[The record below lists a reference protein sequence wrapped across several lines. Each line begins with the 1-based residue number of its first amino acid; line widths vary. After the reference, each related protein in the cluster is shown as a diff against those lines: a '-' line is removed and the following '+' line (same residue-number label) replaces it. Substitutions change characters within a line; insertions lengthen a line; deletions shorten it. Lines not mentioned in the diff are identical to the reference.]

1 VTSSEESETVIRIE
15 GRAGRITLNRPH
27 ALNALTHGMALAIEK
42 ALIAWQGDPAVD
54 LVIVDAAGDKAF
66 CAGGDIQV
74 LYQTGIAGD
83 YDYAR
88 RFWADEYRLNALI
101 ADYEKPYVALMD
113 GIVMGGG
120 VGLAAHGSHR
130 VVTDRT
136 MLAMP
141 ECGIGLITDVGGT
154 FVLGHAPGHLGTYL
168 GLTGTRLKADGA
180 LYTGFADDFV
190 PHDRL
195 SDLTA
200 RLVET
205 GDPTVIAEFTEALEP
220 GNLRTVQPEIDAV
233 FSAADPVEI
242 LRKLDDAATDG
253 SWQEAAAKAMHRGSP
268 LSIHC
273 THRAIVEA
281 RDLASLREALKIEY
295 RFVSRCM
302 EHADFLEGVRAQ
314 IIDKD
319 RNPKWRHG
327 SLEAARGDAEKL
339 LAPLGAAELKL

>member
-1 VTSSEESETVIRIE
+1 VTSSTEADTIIRIE
-15 GRAGRITLNRPH
+15 GRAGRITLNRPQ
-27 ALNALTHGMALAIEK
+27 ALNALTYDMALDIEK
-42 ALIAWQGDPAVD
+42 ALLDWQGDPAVD
-54 LVIVDAAGDKAF
+54 LVIIDAAGDKAF

-74 LYQTGIAGD
+74 LYQTGTAGD

-120 VGLAAHGSHR
+120 VGLSAHGSHR
-130 VVTDRT
+130 IVTDRT

-154 FVLGHAPGHLGTYL
+154 FVLGHAPGYLGTYL

-180 LYTGFADDFV
+180 LYTGFADDYV

-195 SDLTA
+195 ADLTA
-200 RLVET
+200 KLVET
-205 GDPTVIAEFTEALEP
+205 GDTALIAEFTEAIEP

-233 FSAADPVEI
+233 FSADDPVEI
-242 LRKLDDAATDG
+242 LHKLDDAAVEG

-268 LSIHC
+268 LSILC

-281 RDLASLREALKIEY
+281 RGMDSLREALKMEY

-319 RNPKWRHG
+319 RNPKWRHA
-327 SLEAARGDAEKL
+327 SLEAARGEAEKL
-339 LAPLGAAELKL
+339 LAPLGEAELKI